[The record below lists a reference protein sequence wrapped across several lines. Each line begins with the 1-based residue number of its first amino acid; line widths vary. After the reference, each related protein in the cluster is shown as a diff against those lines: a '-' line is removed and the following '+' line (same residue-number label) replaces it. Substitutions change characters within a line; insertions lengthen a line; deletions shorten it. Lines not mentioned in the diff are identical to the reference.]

1 MALAL
6 NGQVTHNRGGHPY
19 VVVYETDP
27 ALRALEAISGKNRI
41 GSSPRGART
50 FHAPVSV
57 TINGVEHVVTGIG
70 DFFYDEETTTEMRRT
85 ARGKPKYTTT
95 TTRVEGSGRR
105 YVYLQEQRVAVASGP
120 VGPSDLDGLTP
131 DEREHWG
138 GFAAGQWGRGV
149 RED

>member
-1 MALAL
+1 MVLAL

-105 YVYLQEQRVAVASGP
+105 YVYLQERHVAEG
-120 VGPSDLDGLTP
+120 VGPAARDEDIRRAGTDDWAQPISDRPAT
-131 DEREHWG
+131 
-138 GFAAGQWGRGV
+138 GRGI
-149 RED
+149 DA